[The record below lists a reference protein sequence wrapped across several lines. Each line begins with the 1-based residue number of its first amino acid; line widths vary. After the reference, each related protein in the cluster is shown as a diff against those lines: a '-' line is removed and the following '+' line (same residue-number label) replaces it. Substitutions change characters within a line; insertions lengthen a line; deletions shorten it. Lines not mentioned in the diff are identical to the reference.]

1 MQVFEAMTREVIWIS
16 PDITLAEAARAMK
29 AFDVGALPV
38 CAGSRL
44 VGIITD
50 RDLAIRATAEGRD
63 PLQTLVSDVMT
74 LEAVCCFETEPLSTA
89 AHLMRRWQIRRVLV
103 VDRMGALAGILTL
116 TDIALN
122 SREPRLAGDIL
133 SAILKSTGAL
143 RQYDQNLN
151 VTPAV
156 ARQ

>member
-1 MQVFEAMTREVIWIS
+1 
-16 PDITLAEAARAMK
+16 
-29 AFDVGALPV
+29 
-38 CAGSRL
+38 
-44 VGIITD
+44 
-50 RDLAIRATAEGRD
+50 
-63 PLQTLVSDVMT
+63 MT